1 MADLVAYTKKY
12 YRPLR
17 SNRGKSRK
25 KMSNRLKD
33 KVAIITGAA
42 KGIGFA
48 TAQRFGQE
56 GAKVIIADINLEPVK
71 GAAAQVP
78 NAEAYEMNVT
88 DRASIQAVVDEVM
101 QKHGRIDI
109 LINNA
114 GITQDA
120 RLVKMTEAQFDSVID
135 VNLKGVFNCTQLVV
149 PHMLEAGSGAIVNAS
164 SVVGIYGNFGQT
176 NYSATKFGVI
186 GFTKTW
192 ARELG
197 SKGIRVN
204 AVCPGFIATEMV
216 KAMPENILQ
225 DIERRSW
232 LGRLGTP
239 EEMANVYLFLA
250 SDEASYVNGVALE
263 ASGGI
268 SL

>member
-1 MADLVAYTKKY
+1 MGD
-12 YRPLR
+12 
-17 SNRGKSRK
+17 
-25 KMSNRLKD
+25 RLKD

-42 KGIGFA
+42 KGIGFS
-48 TAQRFGQE
+48 TAQRFAQE
-56 GAKVIIADINLEPVK
+56 GAIVILADMNLESVK
-71 GAAAQVP
+71 EAAAKIP
-78 NAEAYEMNVT
+78 NAEGFVMNVT
-88 DRASIQAVVDEVM
+88 DRASIQAAVDQVM

-120 RLVKMTEAQFDSVID
+120 RLVKMTEAQFDAVID
-135 VNLKGVFNCTQLVV
+135 VNLKGVFNCTQLIV
-149 PHMLEAGSGAIVNAS
+149 PHMLEAKSGAIVNAS

-204 AVCPGFIATEMV
+204 AICPGFIATEMV

-225 DIERRSW
+225 DIEKRSW

-239 EEMANVYLFLA
+239 EEIANVYLFLV
-250 SDEASYVNGVALE
+250 SNEASFVNGVALE
-263 ASGGI
+263 VSGGI

>member
-1 MADLVAYTKKY
+1 M
-12 YRPLR
+12 
-17 SNRGKSRK
+17 G
-25 KMSNRLKD
+25 NRLQD
-33 KVAIITGAA
+33 KVAIVTGAA
-42 KGIGFA
+42 KGIGYA
-48 TAQRFGQE
+48 TALRFAQE
-56 GAKVIIADINLEPVK
+56 GAIVIVADINPEAVK
-71 GAAAQVP
+71 AAAASIP
-78 NAEAYEMNVT
+78 HAEGYVMNVT
-88 DRASIQAVVDEVM
+88 DRASIQATVDQVM
-101 QKHGRIDI
+101 QRHGRIDI

-120 RLVKMTEAQFDSVID
+120 RLIKMTEAQFDSVID
-135 VNLKGVFNCTQLVV
+135 VNLKGVFNCTQIVA

-164 SVVGIYGNFGQT
+164 SVVGLYGNFGQT

-197 SKGIRVN
+197 PKGIRVN

-216 KAMPENILQ
+216 KAMPENILK
-225 DIERRSW
+225 DIEKRSW

>member
-1 MADLVAYTKKY
+1 MGD
-12 YRPLR
+12 
-17 SNRGKSRK
+17 
-25 KMSNRLKD
+25 RLKN

-48 TAQRFGQE
+48 TVQRFAQE
-56 GAKVIIADINLEPVK
+56 GAIVIMADMNLEAAK
-71 GAAAQVP
+71 GAAAQIP
-78 NAEAYEMNVT
+78 NAEAYAMNVT
-88 DRASIQAVVDEVM
+88 DRASIQAVVDQVM

-120 RLVKMTEAQFDSVID
+120 RLVKMTEAQFDAVID
-135 VNLKGVFNCTQLVV
+135 VNLKGVFNCTQLIV
-149 PHMLEAGSGAIVNAS
+149 PHMLEAKSGAIVNAS

-197 SKGIRVN
+197 PKGIRVN
-204 AVCPGFIATEMV
+204 AICPGFIATEMV

-225 DIERRSW
+225 DIEKRSW

-239 EEMANVYLFLA
+239 EEIANVYLFLA
-250 SDEASYVNGVALE
+250 SNEASFINGVALE

>member
-1 MADLVAYTKKY
+1 MGD
-12 YRPLR
+12 
-17 SNRGKSRK
+17 
-25 KMSNRLKD
+25 RLKG
-33 KVAIITGAA
+33 KVAIVTGAA

-48 TAQRFGQE
+48 TAQRFAQE
-56 GAKVIIADINLEPVK
+56 GAIVIVADVNPEAVK
-71 GAAAQVP
+71 SAAAQIP
-78 NAEAYEMNVT
+78 NSEAHVMNVT
-88 DRASIQAVVDEVM
+88 DRASIQGVVDQVM
-101 QKHGRIDI
+101 QQHGRIDI

-120 RLVKMTEAQFDSVID
+120 RLIKMTEAQFDAVID
-135 VNLKGVFNCTQLVV
+135 VNLKGVFNCTQLIA

-164 SVVGIYGNFGQT
+164 SVVGLYGNFGQT

-197 SKGIRVN
+197 PKGIRVN

-216 KAMPENILQ
+216 KVMPENILK
-225 DIERRSW
+225 DIEKRSW

>member
-1 MADLVAYTKKY
+1 
-12 YRPLR
+12 
-17 SNRGKSRK
+17 
-25 KMSNRLKD
+25 MSKRLKD

-42 KGIGFA
+42 KGIGFT
-48 TAQRFGQE
+48 TAQRFAQE
-56 GAKVIIADINLEPVK
+56 GAKVMIADMSPEAVK
-71 GAAAQVP
+71 LAAEQIPGAQ
-78 NAEAYEMNVT
+78 AYTMNVT
-88 DRASIQAVVDEVM
+88 DRGSIQAVIDQIIERH
-101 QKHGRIDI
+101 KRIDI

-120 RLVKMTEAQFDSVID
+120 RLIKMTEAQFDAVIN

-164 SVVGIYGNFGQT
+164 SVVGIYGNFGQS
-176 NYSATKFGVI
+176 NYSASKFGVI

-197 SKGIRVN
+197 PKGIRVN

-216 KAMPENILQ
+216 TAMPENILQ

-232 LGRLGTP
+232 LGRLGSP
-239 EEMANVYLFLA
+239 EEIANVYLFLA

>member
-1 MADLVAYTKKY
+1 MGD
-12 YRPLR
+12 
-17 SNRGKSRK
+17 
-25 KMSNRLKD
+25 RLKA

-42 KGIGFA
+42 KGIGFC
-48 TAQRFGQE
+48 TAQRFAEE
-56 GAKVIIADINLEPVK
+56 GAIVVIADMNLEAVK
-71 GAAAQVP
+71 AAAAQIP
-78 NAEAYEMNVT
+78 NAEAYAMNVT
-88 DRASIQAVVDEVM
+88 DRASIQAVVDQVM

-109 LINNA
+109 LVNNA

-120 RLVKMTEAQFDSVID
+120 RLIKMTEAQFDAVID
-135 VNLKGVFNCTQLVV
+135 VNLKGVFNCSQLIV
-149 PHMLEAGSGAIVNAS
+149 PHMLEAKSGAIVNAS

-197 SKGIRVN
+197 PKGIRVN
-204 AVCPGFIATEMV
+204 AICPGFIATEMV

-239 EEMANVYLFLA
+239 EEIANVYLFLV
-250 SDEASYVNGVALE
+250 SNEASFINGVALE
-263 ASGGI
+263 VSGGI

>member
-1 MADLVAYTKKY
+1 MEM
-12 YRPLR
+12 
-17 SNRGKSRK
+17 G
-25 KMSNRLKD
+25 NRLKD

-48 TAQRFGQE
+48 TAQRFAQE
-56 GAKVIIADINLEPVK
+56 GAKVMIADIGLEALK
-71 GAAAQVP
+71 AAALQIP
-78 NAEAYEMNVT
+78 SSEAYVMNVT
-88 DRASIQAVVDEVM
+88 DRASIQAAVDQIM
-101 QKHGRIDI
+101 QRHGHIDI

-120 RLVKMTEAQFDSVID
+120 RLVKMTEAQFDTVID
-135 VNLKGVFNCTQLVV
+135 VNLKGVFNCTQIVV
-149 PHMLEAGSGAIVNAS
+149 PHMLELGSGAVVNAS

-197 SKGIRVN
+197 PKGIRVN

-216 KAMPENILQ
+216 KAMPENILK

-250 SDEASYVNGVALE
+250 SDEASYVNGVAFE

>member
-1 MADLVAYTKKY
+1 M
-12 YRPLR
+12 
-17 SNRGKSRK
+17 
-25 KMSNRLKD
+25 RLKD
-33 KVAIITGAA
+33 KVALITGAA

-48 TAQRFGQE
+48 TAKQFALE
-56 GAKVIIADINLEPVK
+56 GAKVMIADVNPATVK
-71 GAAAQVP
+71 AAVEQIP
-78 NAEAYEMNVT
+78 GSEAYIMNVT
-88 DRASIQAVVDEVM
+88 DRASIQAAVDQIM
-101 QKHGRIDI
+101 QQHGRIDI

-120 RLVKMTEAQFDSVID
+120 RLVKMTEAQFDAVID

-149 PHMLEAGSGAIVNAS
+149 PHMLDAGKGAIVNAS

-197 SKGIRVN
+197 AKGIRVN

-216 KAMPENILQ
+216 KAMPENILK

>member
-1 MADLVAYTKKY
+1 MGD
-12 YRPLR
+12 
-17 SNRGKSRK
+17 
-25 KMSNRLKD
+25 RLKN

-48 TAQRFGQE
+48 TVQRFAQE
-56 GAKVIIADINLEPVK
+56 GAIVIMADMNLEAAK
-71 GAAAQVP
+71 GAAAQIP
-78 NAEAYEMNVT
+78 NAEAYAMNVT
-88 DRASIQAVVDEVM
+88 DRASIQAVVDQVM

-120 RLVKMTEAQFDSVID
+120 RLVKMTEAQFDAVID
-135 VNLKGVFNCTQLVV
+135 VNLKGVFNCTQLIV
-149 PHMLEAGSGAIVNAS
+149 PHMLEAKSGAIINAS

-197 SKGIRVN
+197 PKGIRVN
-204 AVCPGFIATEMV
+204 AICPGFIATEMV

-239 EEMANVYLFLA
+239 EEIANVYLFLA
-250 SDEASYVNGVALE
+250 SNEASFINGVALE

>member
-1 MADLVAYTKKY
+1 MT
-12 YRPLR
+12 
-17 SNRGKSRK
+17 
-25 KMSNRLKD
+25 MILKD

-48 TAQRFGQE
+48 TAKRFAQE
-56 GAKVIIADINLEPVK
+56 GAKVMIADLSPEAVK
-71 GAAAQVP
+71 SASDLISGS
-78 NAEAYEMNVT
+78 EAYVMNVT
-88 DRASIQAVVDEVM
+88 DRASIEAAVDQIM
-101 QKHGRIDI
+101 QRHGRIDI

-120 RLVKMTEAQFDSVID
+120 RLVKMTEAQFDTVID

-149 PHMLEAGSGAIVNAS
+149 PHMLEAGKGAVVNAS

-197 SKGIRVN
+197 LKGIRVN
-204 AVCPGFIATEMV
+204 AVCPGFIATDMV
-216 KAMPENILQ
+216 KAVPENILK
-225 DIERRSW
+225 DIEGRSW

-239 EEMANVYLFLA
+239 EEIANVYLFLA
-250 SDEASYVNGVALE
+250 SDEASYVNGIALE

>member
-1 MADLVAYTKKY
+1 M
-12 YRPLR
+12 
-17 SNRGKSRK
+17 G
-25 KMSNRLKD
+25 NRLKD

-42 KGIGFA
+42 KGIGFS
-48 TAQRFGQE
+48 TAQRFAQE
-56 GAKVIIADINLEPVK
+56 GAKVMIADIGLEALK
-71 GAAAQVP
+71 AAALQIP
-78 NAEAYEMNVT
+78 SSEAYVMNVT
-88 DRASIQAVVDEVM
+88 DRASIQAAVDQIM
-101 QKHGRIDI
+101 QRHGRIDI

-120 RLVKMTEAQFDSVID
+120 RLVKMTEAQFDTVID
-135 VNLKGVFNCTQLVV
+135 VNLKGVFNCTQIVV
-149 PHMLEAGSGAIVNAS
+149 PHMLEVGSGAVVNAS

-197 SKGIRVN
+197 PKGIRVN

-216 KAMPENILQ
+216 KAMPENILK

-250 SDEASYVNGVALE
+250 SDEASYVNGVAFE

>member
-1 MADLVAYTKKY
+1 M
-12 YRPLR
+12 
-17 SNRGKSRK
+17 G
-25 KMSNRLKD
+25 NRLKD

-42 KGIGFA
+42 KGIGFS
-48 TAQRFGQE
+48 TAQRFAQE
-56 GAKVIIADINLEPVK
+56 GAIAILADMNLESVMA
-71 GAAAQVP
+71 AAAQIP
-78 NAEAYEMNVT
+78 NAQAYAMNVT
-88 DRASIQAVVDEVM
+88 DRASIQGVVDQVM

-120 RLVKMTEAQFDSVID
+120 RLVKMTEAQFDAVID
-135 VNLKGVFNCTQLVV
+135 VNLKGVFNCTQLIV
-149 PHMLEAGSGAIVNAS
+149 PHMLEAGSGSIVNAS

-197 SKGIRVN
+197 PKGIRVN

-239 EEMANVYLFLA
+239 EEIANVYLFLA
-250 SDEASYVNGVALE
+250 SNEASFINGVALE
-263 ASGGI
+263 VSGGI

>member
-1 MADLVAYTKKY
+1 
-12 YRPLR
+12 
-17 SNRGKSRK
+17 
-25 KMSNRLKD
+25 MSLRLKD

-48 TAQRFGQE
+48 TAKRFAEE
-56 GAKVIIADINLEPVK
+56 GAKVMIADMSPEAVN
-71 GAAAQVP
+71 AAVGQIP
-78 NAEAYEMNVT
+78 GSEAYVMNVT
-88 DRASIQAVVDEVM
+88 DRASIQATVDQVM
-101 QKHGRIDI
+101 QRHGRIDI

-120 RLVKMTEAQFDSVID
+120 RLVKMTEAQFDTVID

-149 PHMLEAGSGAIVNAS
+149 PHMLDAGKGAVVNAS

-197 SKGIRVN
+197 AKGIRVN

>member
-1 MADLVAYTKKY
+1 MGD
-12 YRPLR
+12 
-17 SNRGKSRK
+17 
-25 KMSNRLKD
+25 RLKD

-42 KGIGFA
+42 KGIGFS
-48 TAQRFGQE
+48 TAQRFAQE
-56 GAKVIIADINLEPVK
+56 GAIVILADMNLESVRE
-71 GAAAQVP
+71 AAAKIP
-78 NAEAYEMNVT
+78 NAEGFVMNVT
-88 DRASIQAVVDEVM
+88 DRASIQAAVDQVM

-120 RLVKMTEAQFDSVID
+120 RLVKMTEAQFDAVID
-135 VNLKGVFNCTQLVV
+135 VNLKGVFNCTQLIV
-149 PHMLEAGSGAIVNAS
+149 PHMLEAKSGAIVNAS

-204 AVCPGFIATEMV
+204 AICPGFIATEMV

-239 EEMANVYLFLA
+239 EEIANVYLFLV
-250 SDEASYVNGVALE
+250 SNEASFINGVALE
-263 ASGGI
+263 VSGGI

>member
-1 MADLVAYTKKY
+1 M
-12 YRPLR
+12 
-17 SNRGKSRK
+17 
-25 KMSNRLKD
+25 RLKD

-42 KGIGFA
+42 NGIGFA
-48 TAQRFGQE
+48 TAQRFTQE
-56 GAKVIIADINLEPVK
+56 GAKVMIADVNPDAVK
-71 GAAAQVP
+71 AAADRIP
-78 NAEAYEMNVT
+78 SSEAYVMNVT
-88 DRASIQAVVDEVM
+88 DRASIESAVDQIM
-101 QKHGRIDI
+101 QRYGRIDI

-120 RLVKMTEAQFDSVID
+120 RLVKMTEAQFDTVID

-149 PHMLEAGSGAIVNAS
+149 PHMLEAGKGAVVNAS

-232 LGRLGTP
+232 LGRLGAP
-239 EEMANVYLFLA
+239 EEIANVYLFLA
-250 SDEASYVNGVALE
+250 SDEASYVNGIALE

>member
-1 MADLVAYTKKY
+1 MKL
-12 YRPLR
+12 LQ
-17 SNRGKSRK
+17 GKTA
-25 KMSNRLKD
+25 L
-33 KVAIITGAA
+33 ITGASRGIGRALALRFAEQGANIAFSDLLYDDKAESLEKELIALGVKA
-42 KGIGFA
+42 KGYASDASSFA
-48 TAQRFGQE
+48 ASE
-56 GAKVIIADINLEPVK
+56 KLINDV
-71 GAAAQVP
+71 V
-78 NAEAYEMNVT
+78 AEF
-88 DRASIQAVVDEVM
+88 QA
-101 QKHGRIDI
+101 IDI
-109 LINNA
+109 LVNNA

-164 SVVGIYGNFGQT
+164 SVVGLYGNFGQT

-197 SKGIRVN
+197 PKGIRVN
-204 AVCPGFIATEMV
+204 AVCPGFISTEMV

-225 DIERRSW
+225 DIEKRSW

-250 SDEASYVNGVALE
+250 SDEASYINGVALE

>member
-1 MADLVAYTKKY
+1 MGD
-12 YRPLR
+12 
-17 SNRGKSRK
+17 
-25 KMSNRLKD
+25 RLKD

-48 TAQRFGQE
+48 TAKRFAQE
-56 GAKVIIADINLEPVK
+56 GAKVIIVDIGPEAIKAAVDQIP
-71 GAAAQVP
+71 GAEGHV
-78 NAEAYEMNVT
+78 MNVT
-88 DRASIQAVVDEVM
+88 DRASIQSVVDEII
-101 QKHGRIDI
+101 QRHGRIDI

-120 RLVKMTEAQFDSVID
+120 RLIKMTEAQFDTVID

-164 SVVGIYGNFGQT
+164 SVVGLYGNFGQT
-176 NYSATKFGVI
+176 NYAATKFGII

-197 SKGIRVN
+197 PKGIRVN

-225 DIERRSW
+225 DIEKRSW

>member
-1 MADLVAYTKKY
+1 M
-12 YRPLR
+12 
-17 SNRGKSRK
+17 G
-25 KMSNRLKD
+25 NRLKD

-48 TAQRFGQE
+48 TAQRFSQE
-56 GAKVIIADINLEPVK
+56 GAKVVIADMNLEAVK
-71 GAAAQVP
+71 SAAAQVP
-78 NAEAYEMNVT
+78 NAEAYAMNVT
-88 DRASIQAVVDEVM
+88 DRASIQAVVDQVM
-101 QKHGRIDI
+101 QKHGCIDI

-120 RLVKMTEAQFDSVID
+120 RLIKMTEAQFDAVID
-135 VNLKGVFNCTQLVV
+135 VNLKGVFNCTQLIV
-149 PHMLEAGSGAIVNAS
+149 PYMLEAGSGSIVNAS

-197 SKGIRVN
+197 PKGVRVN
-204 AVCPGFIATEMV
+204 AVCPGFISTEMV
-216 KAMPENILQ
+216 KAMPENILR

>member
-1 MADLVAYTKKY
+1 MGD
-12 YRPLR
+12 
-17 SNRGKSRK
+17 
-25 KMSNRLKD
+25 RLKG

-42 KGIGFA
+42 KGIGFS
-48 TAQRFGQE
+48 TAQRFAEE
-56 GAKVIIADINLEPVK
+56 GAIVILADMNLEAVK
-71 GAAAQVP
+71 GAAAQIQG
-78 NAEAYEMNVT
+78 AQAYAMNVT
-88 DRASIQAVVDEVM
+88 DRASIQAAVDQVM
-101 QKHGRIDI
+101 QKQGRIDI

-120 RLVKMTEAQFDSVID
+120 RLVKMTEAQFDAVID
-135 VNLKGVFNCTQLVV
+135 VNLKGVFNCTQLIV
-149 PHMLEAGSGAIVNAS
+149 PHMLEAKSGAIVNAS

-197 SKGIRVN
+197 PKGIRVN
-204 AVCPGFIATEMV
+204 AICPGFIATEMI

-239 EEMANVYLFLA
+239 EEIANVYLFLA
-250 SDEASYVNGVALE
+250 SNEASFINGVALE
-263 ASGGI
+263 VSGGI

>member
-1 MADLVAYTKKY
+1 M
-12 YRPLR
+12 
-17 SNRGKSRK
+17 G
-25 KMSNRLKD
+25 NRLKD

-42 KGIGFA
+42 KGIGFS
-48 TAQRFGQE
+48 TAQRFAQE
-56 GAKVIIADINLEPVK
+56 GAIAILADMNLESVK
-71 GAAAQVP
+71 AAAAQIP
-78 NAEAYEMNVT
+78 NAQAYAMNVT
-88 DRASIQAVVDEVM
+88 NRDSIQEVVDQVM

-120 RLVKMTEAQFDSVID
+120 RLVKMTEVQFDAVID
-135 VNLKGVFNCTQLVV
+135 VNLKGVFNCTQLIV
-149 PHMLEAGSGAIVNAS
+149 PHMLEVGSGSIVNAS

-197 SKGIRVN
+197 PKGIRVN

-239 EEMANVYLFLA
+239 EEIANVYLFLA
-250 SDEASYVNGVALE
+250 SNEASFINGVALE
-263 ASGGI
+263 VSGGI

>member
-1 MADLVAYTKKY
+1 MGD
-12 YRPLR
+12 
-17 SNRGKSRK
+17 
-25 KMSNRLKD
+25 RLKD
-33 KVAIITGAA
+33 KVALITGAA

-48 TAQRFGQE
+48 AAQRFAGE
-56 GAKVIIADINLEPVK
+56 GAIVILADMNLETVK
-71 GAAAQVP
+71 GAAAQIP
-78 NAEAYEMNVT
+78 SAQAYAMNVT
-88 DRASIQAVVDEVM
+88 DRASIQAVVDQVM
-101 QKHGRIDI
+101 QKQGRIDI

-120 RLVKMTEAQFDSVID
+120 RLVKMTEVQFDAVID
-135 VNLKGVFNCTQLVV
+135 VNLKGVFNCTQLIV
-149 PHMLEAGSGAIVNAS
+149 PHMLEAKSGAIINAS

-197 SKGIRVN
+197 PKGIRVN
-204 AVCPGFIATEMV
+204 AICPGFIATEMI

-239 EEMANVYLFLA
+239 EEIANVYLFLA
-250 SDEASYVNGVALE
+250 SNEASFINGVALE
-263 ASGGI
+263 VSGGI

>member
-1 MADLVAYTKKY
+1 
-12 YRPLR
+12 
-17 SNRGKSRK
+17 
-25 KMSNRLKD
+25 MSIRLKD

-48 TAQRFGQE
+48 TAKRFMQE
-56 GAKVIIADINLEPVK
+56 GAKVMIADVNPEAVK
-71 GAAAQVP
+71 AAQDLIP
-78 NAEAYEMNVT
+78 SSEAYVMNVT
-88 DRASIQAVVDEVM
+88 DRTSIEAAIDQIM
-101 QKHGRIDI
+101 QRHGRIDI

-120 RLVKMTEAQFDSVID
+120 RLVKMTEAQFDTVIN

-149 PHMLEAGSGAIVNAS
+149 PHMLEAGKGAVVNAS

-197 SKGIRVN
+197 PKGIRVN

-216 KAMPENILQ
+216 KAMPENILK

-239 EEMANVYLFLA
+239 EEMANIYLFLA

>member
-1 MADLVAYTKKY
+1 MLADLNETAVMEAV
-12 YRPLR
+12 
-17 SNRGKSRK
+17 SQ
-25 KMSNRLKD
+25 LKH
-33 KVAIITGAA
+33 A
-42 KGIGFA
+42 
-48 TAQRFGQE
+48 
-56 GAKVIIADINLEPVK
+56 EPYVL
-71 GAAAQVP
+71 
-78 NAEAYEMNVT
+78 NVT
-88 DRASIQAVVDEVM
+88 DRASIQCAVDEIIT
-101 QKHGRIDI
+101 KHGRIDI

-120 RLVKMTEAQFDSVID
+120 RLVKMTEEQFDAVID

-149 PHMLEAGSGAIVNAS
+149 PHMLDAKKGSIVNAS
-164 SVVGIYGNFGQT
+164 SVVGLYGNFGQT

-192 ARELG
+192 AREFG
-197 SKGIRVN
+197 QKGIRVN

-225 DIERRSW
+225 SIEQRSW
-232 LGRLGTP
+232 MARLGTP

-250 SDEASYVNGVALE
+250 SDEASYVNGVTIE

>member
-1 MADLVAYTKKY
+1 MGD
-12 YRPLR
+12 
-17 SNRGKSRK
+17 
-25 KMSNRLKD
+25 RLKD

-42 KGIGFA
+42 KGIGFS
-48 TAQRFGQE
+48 TAQRFAQE
-56 GAKVIIADINLEPVK
+56 GAIVILADMNLESVK
-71 GAAAQVP
+71 AAARQIQ
-78 NAEAYEMNVT
+78 NAEAYAMNVT
-88 DRASIQAVVDEVM
+88 DRASIQMAVDQVM

-120 RLVKMTEAQFDSVID
+120 RLVKMTEAQFDAVID
-135 VNLKGVFNCTQLVV
+135 VNLKGVFNCTQLIV
-149 PHMLEAGSGAIVNAS
+149 PHMLEAKSGAIINAS

-197 SKGIRVN
+197 PKGIRVN
-204 AVCPGFIATEMV
+204 AICPGFIATEMV

-239 EEMANVYLFLA
+239 EEIANVYLFLA
-250 SDEASYVNGVALE
+250 SNEASFVNGVALE
-263 ASGGI
+263 VSGGI

>member
-1 MADLVAYTKKY
+1 MGD
-12 YRPLR
+12 
-17 SNRGKSRK
+17 
-25 KMSNRLKD
+25 RLKN

-48 TAQRFGQE
+48 TVQRFAQE
-56 GAKVIIADINLEPVK
+56 GAIVIMADMNLEAAK
-71 GAAAQVP
+71 GAAAQIP
-78 NAEAYEMNVT
+78 NAEAYAMNVT
-88 DRASIQAVVDEVM
+88 DRASIQAVVDQVM

-120 RLVKMTEAQFDSVID
+120 RLVKMTEAQFDAVID
-135 VNLKGVFNCTQLVV
+135 VNLKGVFNCTQLIV
-149 PHMLEAGSGAIVNAS
+149 PHMLEAKSGAIVNAS

-197 SKGIRVN
+197 PKGVRVN
-204 AVCPGFIATEMV
+204 AICPGFVATEMV

-239 EEMANVYLFLA
+239 EEIANVYLFLA
-250 SDEASYVNGVALE
+250 SNEASFINGVALE

>member
-1 MADLVAYTKKY
+1 M
-12 YRPLR
+12 
-17 SNRGKSRK
+17 
-25 KMSNRLKD
+25 
-33 KVAIITGAA
+33 TGAA

-48 TAQRFGQE
+48 TAQRFAQE
-56 GAKVIIADINLEPVK
+56 GAIVIVADINPEAVK
-71 GAAAQVP
+71 SAVAQIP
-78 NAEAYEMNVT
+78 NSEAHVMNVT
-88 DRASIQAVVDEVM
+88 DRASIQAVVDQVI
-101 QKHGRIDI
+101 QQHGRIDI

-120 RLVKMTEAQFDSVID
+120 RLIKMTEAQFDAVID
-135 VNLKGVFNCTQLVV
+135 VNLKGVFNCTQLIV
-149 PHMLEAGSGAIVNAS
+149 PHMLEAGSGSIVNAS
-164 SVVGIYGNFGQT
+164 SVVGLYGNFGQT

-197 SKGIRVN
+197 PKGIRVN

-216 KAMPENILQ
+216 KAMPENILK
-225 DIERRSW
+225 DIEKRSW

-239 EEMANVYLFLA
+239 EEMASVYLFLA